1 MSDATTSAVPSPAGP
16 EGPVPSARPLVEAS
30 GINKRYGTTIALQD
44 SGIVINAGRT
54 HALVGRNGAGKST
67 LVSILTGL
75 QNPDSGTVLFDGEP
89 APPISDRD
97 AWRSKVACVYQKSTI
112 IPELTVA
119 ENLFL
124 NRHALGPRRLISWSA
139 LRREATALLQTWSV
153 DVDANRTAADLTVE
167 QRQLVEI
174 ARALSFEARF
184 IILDEPTAQLDSPA
198 INRLFERMRQLQ
210 VQGVT
215 FLYISHHL
223 EEIYRICDEV
233 TVFRDARRITTGP
246 VAAMPPADV
255 VAAMTGDATALIT
268 REVRPPVPTSTPV
281 VLSVQNLETGAAEG
295 RFADA
300 DPVSFEVRAGEAI
313 GLAGGGGSGKREIA
327 EVIAGLRRPTGGTVS
342 IDGRV
347 LAPGSVPAALA
358 AGVGLVPQ
366 DRHAEGFVPGLSIAE
381 NITMTVPDR
390 IGSRGVI
397 VPRRRDALARRLI
410 SALAVKASGPE
421 LPVSALSGGNQQKV
435 VMGRAMANDPR
446 VLVLIQ
452 PTAGVDVRSKETLL
466 GVVDDVRARGAAVVV
481 ASDELDD
488 LRTCDRVLVMF
499 QGHVVGDFANG
510 WSDRE
515 LIAAMEGIQIDE

>member
-1 MSDATTSAVPSPAGP
+1 MSDATAGGHPPGQGSAPP
-16 EGPVPSARPLVEAS
+16 RPLVEAT
-30 GINKRYGTTIALQD
+30 GISKHYGTTVALQD
-44 SGIVINAGRT
+44 AGIVVTAGRT

-75 QNPDSGTVLFDGEP
+75 QAPDSGQVRFDGEP
-89 APPISDRD
+89 APPIGDRD
-97 AWRSKVACVYQKSTI
+97 AWRAKVACVYQKSTI

-124 NRHALGPRRLISWSA
+124 NRQAVRARRLIDWSA
-139 LRREATALLQTWSV
+139 VRREATTLLQTWSV
-153 DVDANRTAADLTVE
+153 DVDPGRKAADLGVE

-174 ARALSFEARF
+174 ARALSFRARF
-184 IILDEPTAQLDSPA
+184 IILDEPTAQLDSSA
-198 INRLFERMRQLQ
+198 ITRLFERMRQLQ
-210 VQGVT
+210 AQGVT

-233 TVFRDARRITTGP
+233 TVFRDARHITTAA
-246 VAAMPPADV
+246 VEAMPPADV
-255 VAAMTGDATALIT
+255 VAAMTGDAVALIA
-268 REVRPPVPTSTPV
+268 RPDRPPVPTTTAPV
-281 VLSVQNLETGAAEG
+281 LVVDALETGAAVG
-295 RFADA
+295 DFTGV
-300 DPVSFEVRAGEAI
+300 PPISFEVRAGEVL

-327 EVIAGLRRPTGGTVS
+327 EVIAGLRRPAAGQVRV
-342 IDGRV
+342 DGQV
-347 LAPGSVPAALA
+347 LAPGSVPAALR

-381 NITMTVPDR
+381 NITMTVPER
-390 IGSRGVI
+390 IGERGLI
-397 VPRRRDALARRLI
+397 RPKRRDALARKLI
-410 SALAVKASGPE
+410 RDLVVKTSGPRV
-421 LPVSALSGGNQQKV
+421 PVSALSGGNQQKV

-466 GVVDDVRARGAAVVV
+466 NVVDEVRARGAVVVV

-488 LRTCDRVLVMF
+488 LRTCDRVVVLF
-499 QGHVVGDFANG
+499 QGRTVGEFTAG

-515 LIAAMEGIQIDE
+515 LIAAMEGVEINE